1 MYSARTTAD
10 GAFMEHRGWNRWQPV
25 TNRLGANVQNSTKT
39 VAGIVTS
46 CRKKHMVRRGRRFE
60 SVRWLSR
67 KPRKRG
73 AFSSSALCTCSSV
86 IRYGTHNDAVL
97 SSFLTTN
104 ERPPT
109 WVK

>member
-1 MYSARTTAD
+1 
-10 GAFMEHRGWNRWQPV
+10 MEHRGWNRWQPV
-25 TNRLGANVQNSTKT
+25 ANRLGANVQNSTKT

-73 AFSSSALCTCSSV
+73 GFQ
-86 IRYGTHNDAVL
+86 
-97 SSFLTTN
+97 FF
-104 ERPPT
+104 RPLHLFQRDQVWNT
-109 WVK
+109 